1 MSKISLRRFDVQASV
16 GLALSAAAL
25 FLAGAAT
32 YAVWTRYNPEMRAIP
47 YGSRSWL
54 LPGMLACVSAS
65 LILAFA
71 GTALGASSAGQRR
84 NERQGRSW
92 LAFLLGLLSVVMALL
107 SGYAFWTLKV
117 AAA

>member
-1 MSKISLRRFDVQASV
+1 MSNLSLRRFDVQANV
-16 GLALSAAAL
+16 GVVLSAGAL
-25 FLAGAAT
+25 VLAGAAT

-47 YGSRSWL
+47 YGSKSWL
-54 LPGMLACVSAS
+54 YPAILACVAS
-65 LILAFA
+65 SLVLAFV
-71 GTALGASSAGQRR
+71 GTALGANSAGQRR

-92 LAFLLGLLSVVMALL
+92 LAFLLGLTAVVLAAL